1 MFRYVSLSY
10 FALRCVIVLYCI
22 YIVILYYIILWLF
35 RIILYFIL
43 LYNFVLQ
50 FVVLYCSVLFNKFLV
65 TYFYWRLSTTLS
77 DGSNRLTRVRV
88 WKDVIQSLMENTGL
102 TLSQKKNFASLPPL
116 LLTFRVEV
124 VARSW
129 PWDLFIVLVMTNRY
143 EGSMTSM

>member
-1 MFRYVSLSY
+1 MFLYLTLRYV
-10 FALRCVIVLYCI
+10 VLLYYTVFI
-22 YIVILYYIILWLF
+22 LLYYIILWLF
-35 RIILYFIL
+35 RIILYCIL
-43 LYNFVLQ
+43 LYNFVLH

-65 TYFYWRLSTTLS
+65 IYFYWRLSTTLS

-88 WKDVIQSLMENTGL
+88 WKDVIQSLMENNGL
-102 TLSQKKNFASLPPL
+102 TLSRKKNFASLSPL
-116 LLTFRVEV
+116 LLTLRVEV